1 MNTSNRHPTL
11 AAALWRAQPVQAL
24 SLNAAVR
31 IGLMVA
37 IGVALLTISAK
48 VQIPFYPVPIT
59 MQTFVVLLVG
69 FAYGKTL
76 GASTVLLYLA
86 AGAFGLPVFAGT
98 PEKGIG
104 IAYMLG
110 PTGGYLLG
118 FVFAAILC
126 GALAEKGW
134 DRRVLSTFAAMAF
147 GNLIIY
153 ACGLFWLGTLLG
165 WDKPILQW
173 GLLPFLPGGIAKI
186 ALAMIVLPGA
196 WKLLRKGR

>member
-24 SLNAAVR
+24 SLNAAAR

-104 IAYMLG
+104 IAYISLAR
-110 PTGGYLLG
+110 P
-118 FVFAAILC
+118 AAICSVLFSPRYC
-126 GALAEKGW
+126 AGAHSPKSGW
-134 DRRVLSTFAAMAF
+134 DAH
-147 GNLIIY
+147 
-153 ACGLFWLGTLLG
+153 ACCLDFCG
-165 WDKPILQW
+165 
-173 GLLPFLPGGIAKI
+173 
-186 ALAMIVLPGA
+186 
-196 WKLLRKGR
+196 